1 MLKGLY
7 PREFLNELNDG
18 KRVLADIIQ
27 CNEIVEL
34 FIKEGIFF
42 EPFFILNNSL

>member
-1 MLKGLY
+1 MLKGVY

-18 KRVLADIIQ
+18 KRVRVDIIQ

-42 EPFFILNNSL
+42 GPFFTLNNSL